1 MAHAVKAESALGLA
15 LLFAAT
21 QAFAHAQL
29 QNTAPPA
36 GATVPPPSE
45 IRLQFSEGV
54 EPLFSGAILKAAGG
68 SSEPLGRPK
77 VEPGDNK
84 VLIVPI
90 SRPLSP
96 GRYSVRWHAVSVDT
110 HRTEGTFQFTVK

>member
-1 MAHAVKAESALGLA
+1 MTRAAKIVFSLA
-15 LLFAAT
+15 FSLAAGQT
-21 QAFAHAQL
+21 FAHAQL
-29 QNTAPPA
+29 QKTTPPA
-36 GATVPPPSE
+36 GGSVPPPSE
-45 IRLQFSEGV
+45 IRLEFSEGV
-54 EPLFSGAILKAAGG
+54 EPLFSGMTLKAANG

-84 VLIVPI
+84 VLVVPI

-110 HRTEGTFQFTVK
+110 HRTEGAFQFTVK